1 MRRLFVFIVFLS
13 CNILLPAQN
22 GGMEVDSRPV
32 FMASGPKALYEF
44 LDEELVYPPL
54 AFKYSI
60 EGVVRVAFTVTEKGE
75 VKDIRIVRP
84 LDKRLDEEAVRLV
97 GLLNHRWI
105 PAKKEGVPVEDRLTI
120 DVHFRLKEREQKE
133 RNKLV
138 RSNMPDAYVRG
149 MEDLRMSHYREAIQ
163 HFNNLLRNNPDDYVV
178 YLQRA
183 KAWRAIGDT
192 VRARKD
198 IETYK
203 VVKNR
208 VISQILPD
216 EAIDSLTNLN
226 EYYRNFLDFDLA
238 VLLHYDSLWR
248 ITTPEKALYRRE
260 AVWNDLV
267 TDFNGVI
274 RDYDRDF
281 NLLQKGHYTLG
292 KKDGVFLY
300 YYPEGTL
307 RRELAFRKDVPAGT
321 WKFYDEQGELYRKI
335 RMHGEDDF
343 SVIYNRYSQEEFGVH
358 KGVGNWLKLF
368 IKRDKSGVLFVT
380 GRFEDGKMDGTW
392 EIRQNGQLIIE
403 ERYNKG
409 KHKRTYLYPTGEKRV
424 KTERVIGS
432 WLLEPFELSQTDK
445 LILEN
450 KEVLE
455 YYPFLRE
462 QQIPTLVIVDERI
475 KGLRD

>member
-1 MRRLFVFIVFLS
+1 MKLIRGILIAAVFLGRM
-13 CNILLPAQN
+13 IAALGQE
-22 GGMEVDSRPV
+22 GGAEPDSKPV
-32 FMASGPKALYEF
+32 FMASGSKILYEF

-60 EGVVRVAFTVTEKGE
+60 EGTVKVVFSVSARGE
-75 VKDIRIVRP
+75 VKDIRIVSSAGI
-84 LDKRLDEEAVRLV
+84 RLDEEALRLV
-97 GLLNHRWI
+97 ELTNHRWI
-105 PAKKEGVPVEDRLTI
+105 PAKKAGIPIEARLSMDI
-120 DVHFRLKEREQKE
+120 HFRLREKEQKQ
-133 RNKLV
+133 RNELV
-138 RSNMPDAYVRG
+138 RSGMPDEYIRG
-149 MEDLRMSHYREAIQ
+149 MEDLRLSRYREAIV
-163 HFNNLLRNNPDDYVV
+163 HFSKMLRNNPDDYVV

-192 VRARKD
+192 ARAKKD

-203 VVKNR
+203 AVKNR

-216 EAIDSLTNLN
+216 EAIDSLTNLSK
-226 EYYRNFLDFDLA
+226 YYRNFLDFDLA

-248 ITTPEKALYRRE
+248 ITTPERACYQRE
-260 AVWNDLV
+260 AVWNDLI
-267 TDFNGVI
+267 TDFNGVF

-281 NLLQKGHYTLG
+281 NLLQKGHYVLG

-300 YYPEGTL
+300 YYPDGTL

-321 WKFYDEQGELYRKI
+321 WKFYDERGELYRKI
-335 RMHGEDDF
+335 RMHGKDDF
-343 SVIYNRYSQEEFGVH
+343 SVIYNRYFQEEFGVQ
-358 KGVGNWLKLF
+358 KGFGNWLKLF

-380 GRFEDGKMDGTW
+380 GRFKDGKMDGTW

-403 ERYNKG
+403 EKYKKG
-409 KHKRTYLYPTGEKRV
+409 KHKRTYLYPTGQKKV
-424 KTERVIGS
+424 KTDRVIGS

-445 LILEN
+445 LILES

-462 QQIPTLVIVDERI
+462 QQIPTLVIVD
-475 KGLRD
+475 